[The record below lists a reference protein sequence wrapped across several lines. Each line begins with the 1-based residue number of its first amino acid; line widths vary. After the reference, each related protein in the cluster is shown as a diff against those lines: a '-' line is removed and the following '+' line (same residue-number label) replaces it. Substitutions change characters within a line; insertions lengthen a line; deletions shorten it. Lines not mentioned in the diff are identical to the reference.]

1 MDEVRRALDEAVA
14 GVAQFV
20 ADNAAAR
27 ASDLA
32 EVDATPLR
40 MLRQQLHQ
48 AVGALEMV
56 ELAAPAQVL
65 RALEALV
72 QRLVQR
78 PAGATPEAAQ
88 AVAQGARALAE
99 HLDRTLRQRPL
110 PDLALFPTLRDWLRL
125 AGAARIHPADLWPAV
140 DTPWPEPPPGKAY
153 TPGPAVRAHLDRL
166 VLLVVKQLNPAAA
179 APLGQL
185 AAGLARGSAAAAER
199 RFWLAAAAYFEAV
212 AQAGLPDNV
221 YVKRAASS
229 VLLQYTHLS
238 QGDPQGLAALTHDLC
253 CLAAQAQV
261 PDAAAA
267 PCLHALA
274 QAHGWHA
281 ADRWDWERRALGQT
295 DPAVLARLR
304 AGVAAAQRAWAL
316 WTEGDVQALDSASG
330 HLATL
335 AADLPALH
343 PDAQPLA
350 EAWAAVVQRGARA
363 ATGPWPPGLALE
375 VSNSLLFL
383 GAELDDFDAL
393 DPALAVRHRT
403 LAQRLWAVLDG
414 QPAPAAEAWMT
425 ALYRRLSERQTL
437 GHVVTQL
444 HSELAAVEAALDAV
458 FRCARTAAPGDVLSS
473 QAGPARDGPGWDEV
487 PAQLEAMAGVAQMLG
502 LDAAV
507 AALQAVRGV
516 VQAWGPRPDAAVLRA
531 DADRLAPNL
540 SALGWLFDTLAR
552 QPELARDGFVFEAES
567 QTLRSVQGPAVPAVG
582 APAASAGAPVAEQAL
597 AEATANA
604 LPAPPG
610 GPAADTVPVAEP
622 PAEVATVPAQG
633 EAAPEDDDGAE
644 LLAIFTDEAREV
656 FVQARAGLDALR
668 ERPASLPDLTAVRR
682 AFHTL
687 KGSARM
693 VGLAQVGEAAWALE
707 QLLNAWLADQ
717 RPASPELLA
726 LCEQALVRL
735 AGWVEALAQGRPEAE
750 AGDPAPLRA
759 SADALRLRGEV
770 LPLEV
775 AEDEGATV
783 LPVGEAAED
792 ERALPSDAAGA
803 PTDGV
808 LEETV
813 KPEPAAPP
821 VLEEAVKVIGPLCI
835 DLELYNVFL
844 NEADEWSRRLSHG
857 LSEWAL
863 TPGEALPPELSA
875 LAHSLAGGAGTVGY
889 TGLSRL
895 ARALEHALDRCL
907 ALPSGLVL
915 ASPDVAV
922 LVTAADEARHLLH
935 QFAAGFLKEPS
946 EDTLV
951 SLSGVAAVAVAPA
964 LGAELDV
971 PETDRVP
978 GQAPSPQQAQKQEQ
992 EQEQEHFADAA
1003 AQESVPSD
1011 EPGAPLPTQA
1021 PTSAVAA
1028 PDAPPTDRPETAS
1041 PPPSAVTPSRPAAA
1055 PWPAAIDRLDPD
1067 LFAVFED
1074 EAQELLPRLG
1084 AALRQWVARPDN
1096 ASARAEVLRN
1106 LHTFKGSA
1114 RLAGALRLGDL
1125 AHRLEADVLALPE
1138 VPGAPEQ
1145 VRPLLP
1151 ALDALVARFD
1161 GLRAAFAP
1169 APAGQSAPVVDG
1181 VQLLPPEGL
1190 PQPAAPLRPEA
1201 PAGPGVT
1208 VRVRADLLDQLMTQ
1222 TGDVMLT
1229 RGRLETDMRALRQ
1242 SFKDMSGN
1250 IERLRSQLRDLE
1262 LQTETQMQSRLA
1274 QNRDTDPRFDPL
1286 EFDRYTRVQE
1296 LTRLLAESVNDV
1308 ATVQHHL
1315 QRAVEGA
1322 EGNLAAQAR
1331 QTRELQRDLLR
1342 TRLVAFDSLAE
1353 RLHRVL
1359 RQAADAS
1366 GKQAELQLH
1375 GAEVEVD
1382 RGVLE
1387 RLAPVLEHL
1396 LRNAVAHGIETPA
1409 ERRAAGKP
1417 EAGQVTLALHPSGN
1431 DLALEL
1437 VDDGAGLNLPR
1448 LHERAVALGLVPS
1461 AAPFTEAE
1469 AVRCMFA
1476 PGVSTA
1482 TEVTETAGRGI
1493 GLDVVRTEVLGLG
1506 GRIEYLPPAGAGT
1519 GFRLVVPLST
1529 AVTQVVMLRV
1539 GDFTFGVPAPWVEA
1553 VRRAHAPE
1561 LTAAYV
1567 SGQWREGPTLMPFF
1581 WAGALLALSTEST
1594 DPQAHAARSWPVLE
1608 FYSAGQRVAWH
1619 VDEVL
1624 GHQEVVVK
1632 PLGPQ
1637 LARLPGLAGA
1647 TVLASGAVALIYNP
1661 VALASLYGDAARA
1674 WVRSQRA
1681 QGIQGAVPVAPA
1693 LPHTAPGAA
1702 GQAPL
1707 VLVVDDSITVR
1718 RVTQRLLKRE
1728 GYRVALASDGL
1739 QALERLREEA
1749 PVVVLCDIEMP
1760 RMDGFEF
1767 VRHLR
1772 DEPQWADLPV
1782 VMITSRLADK
1792 HRDHAQA
1799 MGVDHYLGKP
1809 YSEEEL
1815 LALVAAYARLA
1826 PQPEPPRV

>member
-1 MDEVRRALDEAVA
+1 M
-14 GVAQFV
+14 
-20 ADNAAAR
+20 
-27 ASDLA
+27 
-32 EVDATPLR
+32 
-40 MLRQQLHQ
+40 
-48 AVGALEMV
+48 
-56 ELAAPAQVL
+56 
-65 RALEALV
+65 
-72 QRLVQR
+72 
-78 PAGATPEAAQ
+78 
-88 AVAQGARALAE
+88 
-99 HLDRTLRQRPL
+99 
-110 PDLALFPTLRDWLRL
+110 
-125 AGAARIHPADLWPAV
+125 
-140 DTPWPEPPPGKAY
+140 
-153 TPGPAVRAHLDRL
+153 RAHLDRL
-166 VLLVVKQLNPAAA
+166 VLQVVKSLNPAAA

-185 AAGLARGSAAAAER
+185 AAGLARGATEPAER
-199 RFWLAAAAYFEAV
+199 HFWLAAAAYFEAV
-212 AQAGLPDNV
+212 AQGGLPDSV

-229 VLLQYTHLS
+229 ILLQYTHLS
-238 QGDPQGLAALTHDLC
+238 QGEVQGLLPLTHDLC
-253 CLAAQAQV
+253 FLAAQAQV
-261 PDAAAA
+261 PDPSAA
-267 PCLHALA
+267 PALQALWMA
-274 QAHGWHA
+274 QGWRA
-281 ADRWDWERRALGQT
+281 AERWDWERQALGLT
-295 DPAVLARLR
+295 DPALLVRLR
-304 AGVAAAQRAWAL
+304 EAVAAAQRAWAL
-316 WTEGDVQALDSASG
+316 WTEGDAQALGRACEQLGALS
-330 HLATL
+330 T
-335 AADLPALH
+335 DLPALH
-343 PDAQPLA
+343 PAAQPLA
-350 EAWAAVVQRGARA
+350 EAWAAVVQRHATVA
-363 ATGPWPPGLALE
+363 ASTPWPAGLALE
-375 VSNSLLFL
+375 ASHSLLCL
-383 GAELDDFDAL
+383 GAELDDFDPL
-393 DPALAVRHRT
+393 DPALAARHQT
-403 LAQRLWAVLDG
+403 LAQRLRGALDG
-414 QPAPAAEAWMT
+414 QPAPAAEPWMT

-437 GHVVTQL
+437 GHVVAQL
-444 HSELAAVEAALDAV
+444 HHELAAVEAALDAV
-458 FRCARTAAPGDVLSS
+458 VRRAQSADPVDGVAASVPGLAD
-473 QAGPARDGPGWDEV
+473 V
-487 PAQLEAMAGVAQMLG
+487 PAQAEAMAGVAQMLG
-502 LDAAV
+502 LDAA
-507 AALQAVRGV
+507 AEALQVLRAEVAGWA
-516 VQAWGPRPDAAVLRA
+516 QSPGPDAAAVRTA
-531 DADRLAPNL
+531 ATRLAPNL

-552 QPELARDGFVFEAES
+552 QPDLARDGFVFDPATQS
-567 QTLRSVQGPAVPAVG
+567 LRSLLGPTPPTDAVEVPVPAAPTPEALPAVPPQTAT
-582 APAASAGAPVAEQAL
+582 APAPASAGPDI
-597 AEATANA
+597 
-604 LPAPPG
+604 
-610 GPAADTVPVAEP
+610 PAAGVDE
-622 PAEVATVPAQG
+622 
-633 EAAPEDDDGAE
+633 APEPEDDGAE
-644 LLAIFTDEAREV
+644 LLAIFSEEAREV
-656 FVQARAGLDALR
+656 FVHARATLDVLR
-668 ERPASLPDLTAVRR
+668 GQPASLPDLTALRR

-717 RPASPELLA
+717 RPAQPELLA
-726 LCEQALVRL
+726 LCEQALTRL
-735 AGWVEALAQGRPEAE
+735 AEWVDALAAGRSEAD
-750 AGDPAPLRA
+750 AVDPAPLRV
-759 SADALRLRGEV
+759 SADALRLHGEYRPWSAPAAP
-770 LPLEV
+770 LP
-775 AEDEGATV
+775 
-783 LPVGEAAED
+783 
-792 ERALPSDAAGA
+792 
-803 PTDGV
+803 
-808 LEETV
+808 
-813 KPEPAAPP
+813 PEPEPEPDAPP

-863 TPGEALPPELSA
+863 TPDEALPAELSA
-875 LAHSLAGGAGTVGY
+875 LAHSLAGGSGTVGY
-889 TGLSRL
+889 MGLSRL
-895 ARALEHALDRCL
+895 ARGLEHALDRTQ
-907 ALPSGLVL
+907 ALPAGAALAPVEVALLV
-915 ASPDVAV
+915 A
-922 LVTAADEARHLLH
+922 AADEARHLLH
-935 QFAAGFLKEPS
+935 QFAAGFLKDPS
-946 EDTLV
+946 DDTLA
-951 SLSGVAAVAVAPA
+951 LLADVATAAQVAPA
-964 LGAELDV
+964 PAAEPASV
-971 PETDRVP
+971 
-978 GQAPSPQQAQKQEQ
+978 APSPTEPPPAEPAPPIAIQAPPAERVPPPTPP
-992 EQEQEHFADAA
+992 AA
-1003 AQESVPSD
+1003 AAPAAWPPSM
-1011 EPGAPLPTQA
+1011 PG
-1021 PTSAVAA
+1021 
-1028 PDAPPTDRPETAS
+1028 TAS
-1041 PPPSAVTPSRPAAA
+1041 PLPGPV
-1055 PWPAAIDRLDPD
+1055 IDRLDTD

-1084 AALRQWVARPDN
+1084 SALRQWASRPDN
-1096 ASARAEVLRN
+1096 TSARAEVLRN

-1125 AHRLEADVLALPE
+1125 AHQLEADVLALPE

-1229 RGRLETDMRALRQ
+1229 RSRLETDMRALRQ

-1366 GKQAELQLH
+1366 GKQAELLLQ

-1396 LRNAVAHGIETPA
+1396 LRNAVAHGIEPPA
-1409 ERRAAGKP
+1409 DRHAAGKP
-1417 EAGQVTLALHPSGN
+1417 EVGHVTLVLHQSGN

-1437 VDDGAGLNLPR
+1437 ADDGAGLNLPR

-1461 AAPFTEAE
+1461 ASPFTEAE

-1826 PQPEPPRV
+1826 PQPEPPRG